1 MAESVARKAGVRT
14 VESLT
19 TRMMPRVYLSIVVL
33 ALAFAACESAF
44 VAGESA
50 RAQSAEDSAQKL
62 AEGKKLF
69 YARCGYCHLAGGTGT
84 YMLGRRL
91 GKDRALLETRTDLS
105 AEYIRKITRV
115 GINTMPRHNR
125 IEVPD
130 SELDLIAVY
139 LARPASARVDAD
151 GKIQNPDSKGGAH
164 E

>member
-1 MAESVARKAGVRT
+1 
-14 VESLT
+14 
-19 TRMMPRVYLSIVVL
+19 
-33 ALAFAACESAF
+33 
-44 VAGESA
+44 
-50 RAQSAEDSAQKL
+50 
-62 AEGKKLF
+62 
-69 YARCGYCHLAGGTGT
+69 
-84 YMLGRRL
+84 MLGRRL